1 MAELPVRTADGGEAE
16 PLQLSDKVYGRVPHK
31 AALYAAVQQQLANA
45 RQGTHATKNR
55 RLVSGGG
62 RKPWR
67 QKGTG
72 RARQGSTR
80 APHWRG
86 GATAHGPHPRSY
98 AQRLPREVRRLAMR
112 SALSDRLAEGRLLV
126 IERLAFDAPKTK
138 AFLALLSTLGID
150 RSVLFVSDQ
159 FDENAFL
166 SARNLPNVDMLPV
179 MGVDVVS
186 IMRHDWLVLTRGA
199 ATQLETTLA

>member
-1 MAELPVRTADGGEAE
+1 MAEVPVRTADGGEAE
-16 PLQLSDKVYGRVPHK
+16 PLQLSDKVFGRVPHK

-72 RARQGSTR
+72 RARQGSIR

-86 GATAHGPHPRSY
+86 GGTVHGPQPRSY

-112 SALSDRLAEGRLLV
+112 SALSDKLADGRLLV

-138 AFLALLSTLGID
+138 AFLTLLSSLGID
-150 RSVLFVSDQ
+150 RSVLFVSDE

-166 SARNLPNVDMLPV
+166 SARNLPSVDMLPV

-186 IMRHDWLVLTRGA
+186 ILRHDWLVLTRGA
-199 ATQLETTLA
+199 ATQLEITLA